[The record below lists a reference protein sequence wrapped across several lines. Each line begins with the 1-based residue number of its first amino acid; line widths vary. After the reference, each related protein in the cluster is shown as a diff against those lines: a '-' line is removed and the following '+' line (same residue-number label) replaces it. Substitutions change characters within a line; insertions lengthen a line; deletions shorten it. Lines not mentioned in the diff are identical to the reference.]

1 LFCPKC
7 AYDYTKVSGV
17 IKKED
22 MNERLRLCLNPECN
36 YSFPTVELNRFS
48 SYWKEY
54 EKALRNNDNKDQKDG
69 YCREYI

>member
-1 LFCPKC
+1 
-7 AYDYTKVSGV
+7 
-17 IKKED
+17 